1 MGNAKRER
9 YLINKIASNLSF
21 EVHRFFH
28 VTTHVSVAKNNL
40 TFCVTSHDNTH
51 FKNEWKMNGDVNSE
65 EAVIFLSWKVTSHT
79 TFA

>member
-1 MGNAKRER
+1 MCNAKRER

-51 FKNEWKMNGDVNSE
+51 FKNKWKMNGE